1 MENNVAGD
9 AHKIDTEE
17 RENNTDT
24 GTAPTSS
31 SREFNGT
38 KDRWGFLR
46 SDEFHQYLQLAPE
59 VLKERREK
67 EQERTKKWLKMKK
80 HWQRYGVPGRKHE
93 KVLSRVR
100 KGIPDCLRGFAWYQL
115 CGAESIK
122 QKIPDPWKLDMS
134 TVSPVTI
141 DDVRIPAP
149 TSKYDVM
156 LYYTDFTECRLDET

>member
-1 MENNVAGD
+1 LVDG
-9 AHKIDTEE
+9 
-17 RENNTDT
+17 RWSCGT
-24 GTAPTSS
+24 GLNGGTSNEDDKGAS
-31 SREFNGT
+31 
-38 KDRWGFLR
+38 
-46 SDEFHQYLQLAPE
+46 P
-59 VLKERREK
+59 